1 MPKGDPMSSVTLED
15 ASRIV
20 KPRMRAPQLAVPT
33 VGGGHWNLEESAA
46 ERFTVIFFYRGLHCP
61 ICRKQLGELDRKLDE
76 FEHRGSE
83 VVAIS
88 GDTAERAQQSKREW
102 RLERLTIGC
111 EMQIGA
117 MRDWGLF
124 ISHAIKED
132 EPEYFSEPAVF
143 MIERDGTV
151 FFEAINSA
159 PFARPPIGGL
169 LEAIDFVTE
178 NDYPARGEV

>member
-1 MPKGDPMSSVTLED
+1 MSSVAHEN

-20 KPRMRAPQLAVPT
+20 KPRTRAPRLSVTT
-33 VGGGHWNLEESAA
+33 VGGDHWSLDESAP

-61 ICRKQLGELDRKLDE
+61 ICRKQLGELDRELGE
-76 FEHRGSE
+76 FERRGSE

-88 GDTAERAQQSKREW
+88 GDTPQRAQQSKHEW
-102 RLERLTIGC
+102 RLERLTLGC
-111 EMQIGA
+111 QMPIET
-117 MRDWGLF
+117 MREWGLF

-143 MIERDGTV
+143 IIEPDGTV

-159 PFARPPIGGL
+159 PFARPPVKGL
-169 LEAIDFVTE
+169 LEAIDYVTE

>member
-1 MPKGDPMSSVTLED
+1 MSSVALEN

-20 KPRMRAPQLAVPT
+20 KPRTRAPQLSVPT
-33 VGGGHWNLEESAA
+33 VGGGRWSIEESAA

-61 ICRKQLGELDRKLDE
+61 ICRKQLSELDRKLGE
-76 FEHRGSE
+76 FERRGSE
-83 VVAIS
+83 VIAIS
-88 GDTAERAQQSKREW
+88 GDTPQRAQQSKREW
-102 RLERLTIGC
+102 RLERLTVGC
-111 EMQIGA
+111 QMSIEA

-124 ISHAIKED
+124 ISHAIKEG

-143 MIERDGTV
+143 IIEPDGTV

-159 PFARPPIGGL
+159 PFARPAIDGL